1 MTFRNKLTATI
12 TASLLTTA
20 LAACSNSSPEAG
32 RPDTAPPPATGSSTT
47 PSSSSPTTTPS
58 EQASTAPERPAPAEG
73 LSLSAAEAF
82 LGHYLA
88 LLNFAYA
95 TGDTTP
101 LLAASDKGCVGCKG
115 TADYLT
121 KVNGRN
127 GGLAGDYADRLV
139 EVKEIFKGA
148 SGRIGGSLAV
158 QSGNYV
164 ERSSPSASPVQK
176 NAHTE
181 TWQFTLS
188 AAGNAW
194 VMYEIEADG

>member
-1 MTFRNKLTATI
+1 MTAICMTA
-12 TASLLTTA
+12 A
-20 LAACSNSSPEAG
+20 LSACSNDSPEAG
-32 RPDTAPPPATGSSTT
+32 RPETAPPVPTGSMTSEGTA
-47 PSSSSPTTTPS
+47 PTSGPS
-58 EQASTAPERPAPAEG
+58 EQSSAPPDRPATAEG

-88 LLNFAYA
+88 LLNFAYT
-95 TGDTTP
+95 TGDTSP

-115 TADYLT
+115 TADYLA
-121 KVNGRN
+121 KVNGKN
-127 GGLAGDYADRLV
+127 GGLSGDYADRLV

-176 NAHTE
+176 KAHTE